1 MTSYVNSE
9 GIQSGWTVWSS
20 DGQELGIVIGTD
32 QTTIRIKKG
41 GLLSS
46 KELEIPRSAIEEVE
60 TGRVELNMTKSE
72 AESQAH

>member
-20 DGQELGIVIGTD
+20 DGQQLGTVIGTD

-41 GLLSS
+41 GLLS
-46 KELEIPRSAIEEVE
+46 KEMNIPRSAIEEVE